1 MARCTRSRWTR
12 SAATSTIRSSRYE
25 GTARSITIT
34 PDLPGG
40 DYQWRAQ
47 ADIGAG
53 LSVWTPVWT
62 FTITPPTT
70 TKPALVSPAN
80 YAKLDTTTPDFEWEA
95 VAGGVSY
102 QIQIAT
108 NGNFKTPVQDVTRDP
123 GVLTYSA
130 DPLADG
136 GKYYWRVRAIN
147 AEGVAGA
154 WSAKWQF
161 TLNQLVK
168 PVLLAPVSGTQNDRH
183 RARSELVSGHGRGE
197 LRNPARHGS

>member
-1 MARCTRSRWTR
+1 MTTSGARKRTL
-12 SAATSTIRSSRYE
+12 
-25 GTARSITIT
+25 ARGS
-34 PDLPGG
+34 
-40 DYQWRAQ
+40 
-47 ADIGAG
+47 
-53 LSVWTPVWT
+53 SVWTPVWT

-70 TKPALVSPAN
+70 TKPALVSPVN
-80 YAKLDTTTPDFEWEA
+80 YAKLDITTPDFEWEA
-95 VAGGVSY
+95 VTGGVTY
-102 QIQIAT
+102 QIQIAA

-136 GKYYWRVRAIN
+136 GKYFWRVRAIN

-168 PVLLAPVSGTQNDRH
+168 PVLLAPVSGTKTTDTTPDLSWYPVTD
-183 RARSELVSGHGRGE
+183 AVSYEIQIDTDQKFGTPDQTLTTAGTTIT
-197 LRNPARHGS
+197 PAIAGGW